1 MPTGTARV
9 AVEKSKTAKKIMQP
23 LPHLPRDMMLQEFS
37 NNLQR
42 MMSDCGMSQSD
53 LARAADTGR
62 DNISS
67 YVRGKT
73 LPRPQAARAIA
84 KALKVDINDLFP
96 GLLERGVEEAIPSI
110 EFKQVPGREDR
121 AWLRINK
128 EVSFST
134 AAKIIE
140 LINREDRES

>member
-9 AVEKSKTAKKIMQP
+9 AVEKSKTAKKITQP
-23 LPHLPRDMMLQEFS
+23 LPRLPRDMMLQEFS

-42 MMSDCGMSQSD
+42 MMSACDMSQSD